1 MDEKSYYSLDK
12 IFNRIV
18 ETYLILLFSHK
29 LPAQHIQSYS
39 KCWNCFSKW
48 VRAQLEQDRIVLV
61 SDTRKNIINL
71 VKLSAKLIPEDN
83 SRQYILVLT

>member
-18 ETYLILLFSHK
+18 ETHK

-61 SDTRKNIINL
+61 SDTL
-71 VKLSAKLIPEDN
+71 KLSAKLIPEDN